1 MVEVRPLRAID
12 RDAWQP
18 LWEGYLAF
26 YRKDLDPAV
35 TDDVFRR
42 LSREAQGMFG
52 LLAVDRGT
60 AVGLAHAVL
69 HPSTWSVARYCY
81 LEDLFAAPSA
91 RGAGAA
97 RALVEAV
104 YTRADATGADR
115 VYWHTQQDNTAAQAL
130 YNQLAHRTTLVTY
143 ER

>member
-18 LWEGYLAF
+18 LREGYLAF

-52 LLAVDRGT
+52 LLAVNGEEVELFRAMLERLQVRG
-60 AVGLAHAVL
+60 
-69 HPSTWSVARYCY
+69 
-81 LEDLFAAPSA
+81 
-91 RGAGAA
+91 
-97 RALVEAV
+97 
-104 YTRADATGADR
+104 
-115 VYWHTQQDNTAAQAL
+115 
-130 YNQLAHRTTLVTY
+130 
-143 ER
+143 